1 MAKKPPTDS
10 PRILNRKARHD
21 YIIEETLEVGIMLT
35 GSEVK
40 SIRDGKVSIAEGFA
54 AVDPKPMELWLYD
67 VDIAA
72 YTNAPVDSHAPKRKR
87 KLLARKRE
95 IERLF
100 GQTTSKGTT
109 LIPLALYFNK
119 RGIAKLELAVARG
132 KQKGDKRESM
142 RKDDAKKE
150 MRRAMTR
157 KRL

>member
-1 MAKKPPTDS
+1 MAKGKANTT
-10 PRILNRKARHD
+10 PRVTNRKARHD
-21 YIIEETLEVGIMLT
+21 YHILESVECGVVLT

-40 SIRDGKVSIAEGFA
+40 SIRDGKASIAEGYA
-54 AVDPKPMELWLYD
+54 AIDAKRMELWLHD

-72 YTNAPVDSHAPKRKR
+72 YANAPVDAHLPKRKR

-100 GQTTSKGTT
+100 GLTTAKGTT
-109 LIPLALYFNK
+109 LIPLTLYFSE
-119 RGIAKLELAVARG
+119 RGIVKIELGVARG

-142 RKDDAKKE
+142 KKDDARRE
-150 MRRAMTR
+150 MQKAMTR